1 MNLELDYYHILFKES
16 PCPMW
21 ILDQETLQFLEVN
34 DAAVKQYGYSKE
46 EFLNMKLQD
55 IRSDGNLHKEKG
67 MTLPAVVKSQDL
79 RAFYDLGN
87 SHHKR
92 KNGETFYVHVYSQHL
107 RLNDRDIVLAFLMDD
122 NERVL
127 ANMKDKELREK
138 ILVDEQN
145 LIALINNTS
154 DVIWSIDVCMKL
166 ISFNQSFKDLV
177 FDVTGEIPQ
186 TGDFVLNTKFSKKLI
201 KKWKE
206 SYKKAFTGM
215 QFKTLEETITSDKVF
230 YKETYFNPIHDK
242 AGKVIGVGCFS
253 RDVTDE
259 RSFLKQI
266 QIQNEKLQ
274 EIAWIQSHK
283 VRAPVATLLGLIG
296 LFDLETKNQNN
307 KEILKKV
314 KEATE
319 VLDEVIRE
327 IDNKTRKH

>member
-21 ILDQETLQFLEVN
+21 ILDQKTLQFLEVN

-46 EFLNMKLQD
+46 DFLHLKLQD
-55 IRSDGNLHKEKG
+55 IRFDGNVHREKK
-67 MTLPAVVKSQDL
+67 MTLRAVVKSQDL
-79 RAFYDLGN
+79 EAFYDLGN
-87 SHHKR
+87 SLHKR

-107 RLNDRDIVLAFLMDD
+107 RLNGRDILLAFLMDD

-127 ANMKDKELREK
+127 SNMKDKELREK
-138 ILVDEQN
+138 MLVDEQN

-154 DVIWSIDVCMKL
+154 DTIWSIDVNMKL
-166 ISFNQSFKDLV
+166 ISFNQPFKDLM
-177 FDVTGEIPQ
+177 FDVTGKIPEA
-186 TGDFVLNTKFSKKLI
+186 GDFVLDIKFNKKSI

-206 SYKKAFTGM
+206 YYKKAFTGI
-215 QFKTLEETITSDKVF
+215 QFKTLEETITNDKVV

-242 AGKVIGVGCFS
+242 AGKVIGASCFS

-259 RSFLKQI
+259 KKILKQI

-296 LFDLETKNQNN
+296 LFDVETKNQNN
-307 KEILKKV
+307 KEILKKI
-314 KEATE
+314 KEVAE
-319 VLDEVIRE
+319 GLDEVIRE